1 MVDNC
6 IQVHRCTKDI
16 TGWLKG
22 GHPTFKDGIVDR
34 EACFHGWQNCCDR
47 IVQIRVRECEG
58 FYVYELNPSPEG
70 RYRYCARGW
79 TVSGPLIRL
88 EELWIVQKGY
98 NVEDVVRAKTTHV
111 NKEMIYPDLAEALNP
126 VSTLSLSLSFF
137 FFFCKKGLRRT
148 SFGYVLDIFTT
159 SYTLR
164 SSSESQGL
172 LVGSGEAARR

>member
-1 MVDNC
+1 M
-6 IQVHRCTKDI
+6 
-16 TGWLKG
+16 
-22 GHPTFKDGIVDR
+22 
-34 EACFHGWQNCCDR
+34 
-47 IVQIRVRECEG
+47 
-58 FYVYELNPSPEG
+58 
-70 RYRYCARGW
+70 
-79 TVSGPLIRL
+79 
-88 EELWIVQKGY
+88 
-98 NVEDVVRAKTTHV
+98 RAKTTHV